1 MKKCKICGHEF
12 EHHFFVNICPECNS
26 KKLSARARSSL
37 RDYAFVRQEDCV
49 IDESVMRSFISA
61 SNTVIKMFPA
71 AKGMTLGDVI
81 RVLNNRIADIS
92 MNRSIV
98 DDWSDLLIGFA
109 HEDIARAF
117 LENTII
123 DFVNE
128 LPPFTQKDNI
138 LLGRYHRYRVVDYKI
153 ACSGKNYLGEK
164 LSPKEQL
171 VLERIIPELDKSFPG
186 WRQCEKKFKPSLYL
200 QGRLIKHYH
209 NGNSCKVI
217 DKAGLRPLV
226 SANLK
231 SLILKEFLN
240 QNKWHESTE

>member
-12 EHHFFVNICPECNS
+12 EHYFFVNICPECNS
-26 KKLSARARSSL
+26 KKLSARARSDL
-37 RDYAFVRQEDCV
+37 RNYAFARQEDCV

-71 AKGMTLGDVI
+71 AKNMTLGDVI
-81 RVLNNRIADIS
+81 RVLNNRIADIA
-92 MNRSIV
+92 MNRAIE

-109 HEDIARAF
+109 HEDIARRF
-117 LENTII
+117 LEETII

-128 LPPFTQKDNI
+128 LPPFTQKDNQFI
-138 LLGRYHRYRVVDYKI
+138 FGGRRRVVDYEI
-153 ACSGKNYLGEK
+153 ACRGKNYFGEE

-200 QGRLIKHYH
+200 QGCLIKHYC

-231 SLILKEFLN
+231 SLIIKEFLN
-240 QNKWHESTE
+240 QNKWHESTK